1 MGASEIVKRIMEDAR
16 EEQARILRE
25 AREQVEEQ
33 LKRARAD
40 IEARKK
46 QYIDAERARA
56 AENKERIIRSKRL
69 AAKKLRWDMEEQ
81 MIKRV
86 FEESLKRLP
95 QIKESGF
102 KGSTYSDILAGLIK
116 EAVMSITGGTG
127 NEELEVLLS
136 ADDAGF
142 VTDEILDTIARG
154 IGDGVRI
161 SISEERLKTA
171 GGAIVRRTDGKI
183 EVNNTFEERMKRLS
197 SELRERVARTL
208 FHGEA

>member
-16 EEQARILRE
+16 EEQERILRE
-25 AREQVEEQ
+25 AREQVE
-33 LKRARAD
+33 ARLNSAKAD

-69 AAKKLRWDMEEQ
+69 AAKKLRWEMEEAA
-81 MIKRV
+81 IKRV
-86 FEESLKRLP
+86 FDESLKRLP

-102 KGSTYSDILAGLIK
+102 KSITYSDILAGLIK
-116 EAVMSITGGTG
+116 EGVMSITGGTG

-136 ADDAGF
+136 ADDTSF
-142 VTDEILDTIARG
+142 VTDEILDAIARETG
-154 IGDGVRI
+154 GDIKITISKERI
-161 SISEERLKTA
+161 KTA
-171 GGAIVRRTDGKI
+171 GGVIVRRTDGKI

-197 SELRERVARTL
+197 SELREHVARTL